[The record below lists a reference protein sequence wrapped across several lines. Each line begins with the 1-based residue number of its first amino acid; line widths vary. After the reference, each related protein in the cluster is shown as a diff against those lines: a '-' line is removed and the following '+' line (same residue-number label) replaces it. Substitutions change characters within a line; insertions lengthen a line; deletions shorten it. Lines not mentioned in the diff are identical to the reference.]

1 MPMNNAI
8 VTDTGRPVLALYRT
22 KCAVHDVNLA
32 PNTVF
37 AAGTVLGQVGPAA
50 VNDVQTVTITGAP
63 TGGTFT
69 LVNPATGTASAA
81 IAFNATAAAVQGALT
96 APAMFG
102 AGNVTVTGA
111 GGGPYTVTFVGA
123 YAAMP
128 MAPLT
133 LGTNALTGGTTP
145 GVTIAHTTT
154 GRTGGTY
161 TAYAAGNTDGS
172 QTAKCILKYPCATD
186 AFGNVTLGTT
196 AGGGEWGQAYSY
208 AQVYFTG
215 FFRCQDLVGLD
226 AAAAT
231 ALGGLVSGTVAN
243 GILEVS
249 R

>member
-32 PNTVF
+32 PNSVF

-63 TGGTFT
+63 TAGTFT
-69 LVNPATGTASAA
+69 LVNPATGAASAA

-102 AGNVTVTGA
+102 TGNVTVTGA
-111 GGGPYTVTFVGA
+111 GSGPYTVTFVGA

-133 LGTNALTGGTTP
+133 LGTNALGGGTTP

-161 TAYAAGNTDGS
+161 AAYAAGNTDGS
-172 QTAKCILKYPCATD
+172 QNAKAILKYPCATD
-186 AFGNVTLGTT
+186 AYGNVTLGTT

-226 AAAAT
+226 AGAAT
-231 ALGGLVSGTVAN
+231 ALGGLVSGTVTN